1 ALDGAAH
8 AGEQLAHAL
17 DVGDRRHV
25 AQDVLAGSEQRRREE
40 LQHRVLGAGHPDP
53 PRQGAAGAHA
63 DGVHLSEYRAR
74 AGGAVSSPPAVPV
87 VVAVHPAE
95 AGATVRSP
103 RDDAIVRERPI
114 GEGRFACDEGPFAA
128 YERTVR
134 TLDDGRVEE
143 RVRYRLAIGAWSA
156 LFELPLRRALRI
168 RPARTPWWAP
178 P

>member
-1 ALDGAAH
+1 
-8 AGEQLAHAL
+8 
-17 DVGDRRHV
+17 
-25 AQDVLAGSEQRRREE
+25 
-40 LQHRVLGAGHPDP
+40 
-53 PRQGAAGAHA
+53 
-63 DGVHLSEYRAR
+63 R

-178 P
+178 PARLDARAAGVLGLLCWLAVVGGYLGTLMTQTVTFAADEFGS